1 MHLLKNV
8 DEFCPNSFQ
17 ALEMQQSKERSNMED
32 VLVLL
37 ESGVEER
44 PDLVL
49 KLVDNLV
56 SQTFNVTW
64 ELFKTL
70 AKEL

>member
-1 MHLLKNV
+1 
-8 DEFCPNSFQ
+8 
-17 ALEMQQSKERSNMED
+17 MED

-56 SQTFNVTW
+56 SQTFNVTR

>member
-32 VLVLL
+32 VLVQL
-37 ESGVEER
+37 ESGVEQG

-49 KLVDNLV
+49 KLVDDLRFGNIRCNLR
-56 SQTFNVTW
+56 TF
-64 ELFKTL
+64 
-70 AKEL
+70 